1 MACTN
6 WKRVLMAL
14 MHKSNASNVL
24 DITASLAH
32 GPTMFNKLV
41 NYTTPEVE
49 RMLRNYTK
57 FVFVRHP
64 FERLLSAY
72 RNKLQQNYESSK

>member
-1 MACTN
+1 M
-6 WKRVLMAL
+6 VLMQ
-14 MHKSNASNVL
+14 KTNVTKVL

-32 GPTMFNKLV
+32 SQTMFNKLI

-57 FVFVRHP
+57 FLFVRHP
-64 FERLLSAY
+64 LERLLSAY